1 MVHCDYCGVDYLFL
15 ASISVFSDFQR
26 FLFDIEARQ
35 CKFYASMMKSNLF
48 DVQRL

>member
-1 MVHCDYCGVDYLFL
+1 MVHCNYCGVVYLFI

-26 FLFDIEARQ
+26 FLFDIKARQ
-35 CKFYASMMKSNLF
+35 CKFCASMMKSNLL